1 MASGRLSR
9 IKLIYKL
16 FTILLRGSLAHTE
29 KMTSPRGE
37 AVIDESC
44 QGFTLWLTGMS
55 GAGKTTISS
64 LLEEWLRQHGARVE
78 RLDGDEVRKHL
89 SQGLG
94 FSREDRDENVRRI
107 GYVARLLSRNGVI
120 AIVAAISPYR
130 AVREELRAAIGAF
143 VEVHVDC
150 PMDVLI
156 ARDAKGLYAKALRGE
171 ISHFTGISDP
181 YEVPLE
187 PELVIDSSTE
197 SPEESA
203 TRVWNK
209 LIDLGLIDF
218 KPELA
223 LSGELTQIDK

>member
-1 MASGRLSR
+1 M
-9 IKLIYKL
+9 
-16 FTILLRGSLAHTE
+16 
-29 KMTSPRGE
+29 
-37 AVIDESC
+37 IDESC

-64 LLEEWLRQHGARVE
+64 ILEEWLRAQGIRVE

-107 GYVARLLSRNGVI
+107 GFVARLLSRNGVV

-130 AVREELRAAIGAF
+130 AARLEVRSAIGTF
-143 VEVHVDC
+143 IEIHVDC

-156 ARDAKGLYAKALRGE
+156 TRDAKGLYTKALRGE
-171 ISHFTGISDP
+171 IAHFTGISDP
-181 YEVPLE
+181 YEAPLD

-209 LIDLGLIDF
+209 LIDMGLIDF
-218 KPELA
+218 KLEL
-223 LSGELTQIDK
+223 SSCR

>member
-1 MASGRLSR
+1 
-9 IKLIYKL
+9 
-16 FTILLRGSLAHTE
+16 LLHSFPPGSLFSANLSAIGA
-29 KMTSPRGE
+29 SPHGE
-37 AVIDESC
+37 AVIEESR

-64 LLEEWLRQHGARVE
+64 LLEEWLRVHGARVE

-89 SQGLG
+89 SLGLG

-107 GYVARLLSRNGVI
+107 GFVARLLSRNGVI

-130 AVREELRAAIGAF
+130 AVREELRSAIGTF

-156 ARDAKGLYAKALRGE
+156 ARDGKGLYARALRGE
-171 ISHFTGISDP
+171 IAHFTGISDP
-181 YEVPLE
+181 YEAPLD

-197 SPEESA
+197 TPEESA

-218 KPELA
+218 KRG
-223 LSGELTQIDK
+223 LSFAGEQAFPTYREMRGFRGP